1 MSLPTISGLT
11 TSVYGTNS
19 SNAVGYNIAEVA
31 STDLMRENKL
41 IEIANNAVSERTRRG
56 QSAIQIPGG
65 YFSGRIYG
73 SRVQDIINV
82 VQVAGPAAT
91 QAYNGAGQGTNSS
104 DGRGPIIG
112 YTPGRFRL
120 PIYGP
125 LVQPEVV
132 TYPQTAA
139 PSFGVSFSKGD
150 QISSLNINTLIRT
163 INNAGAACTCNCNYC
178 TCNCNYCTCNCNY
191 ACTCNC
197 NYSDEQ
203 VKTNIE
209 YI

>member
-1 MSLPTISGLT
+1 MSLPTLSGLT

-41 IEIANNAVSERTRRG
+41 LDIANKAVLERTRRG
-56 QSAIQIPGG
+56 GSAIQIPGG

-91 QAYNGAGQGTNSS
+91 QAYNTNGS
-104 DGRGPIIG
+104 INI
-112 YTPGRFRL
+112 T
-120 PIYGP
+120 
-125 LVQPEVV
+125 

-139 PSFGVSFSKGD
+139 PSIGVSFSKGD
-150 QISSLNINTLIRT
+150 QISSLNINTLIRG